1 MKDLWKSGILVLLVI
16 GVLYIIFLREC
27 KHPLP
32 CPPKGQVL
40 IPQPT
45 WDSILKLANKPPI
58 IHIDTFNIKGDIVYI
73 PAPLPKP
80 VPEEDDTLIN
90 NYSDSL
96 VKKDINVWYA
106 FKVRGLLLDRKW
118 SYRPTFNIVKEVDSI
133 FVPKII
139 ESIKLVTEQKNKVY
153 LYGLAGGN
161 DKSFLFGG
169 GVDFIT
175 KKETEIGGL
184 YQRFGNENFYSVK
197 LGVKLH
203 LGKN

>member
-45 WDSILKLANKPPI
+45 WDSIQALANKPPKVT
-58 IHIDTFNIKGDIVYI
+58 HDTLRIKGDIVYV

-80 VPEEDDTLIN
+80 VPEEGDTLIN
-90 NYSDSL
+90 DYADSL
-96 VKKDINVWYA
+96 IKKDINVWYE
-106 FKVRGLLLDRKW
+106 FKVRGILLSRDWR
-118 SYRPTFNIVKEVDSI
+118 YRPIQTIVRIDSTVY
-133 FVPKII
+133 VPHIVNVPVI
-139 ESIKLVTEQKNKVY
+139 TIQAKNG
-153 LYGLAGGN
+153 LYIYGTAGGN

-169 GVDFIT
+169 GADFIT
-175 KKETEIGGL
+175 KKETEIGGV

-203 LGKN
+203 FGKN